1 MPDIFDEV
9 EEELRAERTRQFLT
23 RYAGAVVAAAVLVI
37 ALVAGWQG
45 WRWYQARQDQGA
57 ADLYIQSM
65 LQVAETGPK
74 ADATRAAAFSGFG
87 KLAQS
92 GPAGYRTVARLRAAA
107 LEAAAGH
114 QPQALGLW
122 NEVAA
127 DSGADPLLRDLANLL
142 WAQHQI
148 DTGDPALLETRLQP
162 LAEPVN
168 PWHAMAQE
176 ELAWLALRQG
186 KTAQAKDMLTALTR
200 DANTPDGVRE
210 RATAILTQ
218 LRG

>member
-23 RYAGAVVAAAVLVI
+23 RYAGALVAAAVLVVV
-37 ALVAGWQG
+37 LVAGWQG
-45 WRWYQARQDQGA
+45 WRWYEARHDQAA

-65 LQVAETGPK
+65 LQVGETGAK
-74 ADATRAAAFSGFG
+74 ADTARAAALGGFG

-92 GPAGYRTVARLRAAA
+92 GPAGYRTIARLRAAA
-107 LEAAAGH
+107 LEASTGH

-127 DSGADPLLRDLANLL
+127 DTGADPLLRDLASLL

-148 DTGDPALLETRLQP
+148 DTGDPALLEARLRP
-162 LAEPVN
+162 LAEPIN

-200 DANTPDGVRE
+200 DATTPDGVRE
-210 RATAILTQ
+210 RATAVLTQ

>member
-23 RYAGAVVAAAVLVI
+23 RYAGALVAVAVLII

-45 WRWYQARQDQGA
+45 WRWYQERQDQAA

-65 LQVAETGPK
+65 LQIGETGPK
-74 ADATRAAAFSGFG
+74 TDAARAGALSGFG

-107 LEAAAGH
+107 LEAATGH
-114 QPQALGLW
+114 QSQALGLW

-127 DSGADPLLRDLANLL
+127 DSSADPLLRDLANLL

-148 DTGDPALLETRLQP
+148 DTGDPALLETRLRP
-162 LAEPVN
+162 LAEPIN
-168 PWHAMAQE
+168 PWHAMAEE

>member
-9 EEELRAERTRQFLT
+9 EEELRAERTRRFLT
-23 RYAGAVVAAAVLVI
+23 RYAGSLVAAAVLVVV
-37 ALVAGWQG
+37 LVAGWQG
-45 WRWYQARQDQGA
+45 WRWYQERQDQAA

-65 LQVAETGPK
+65 LQIGETGPK
-74 ADATRAAAFSGFG
+74 TDAAHAAALSGFG
-87 KLAQS
+87 KLSQS
-92 GPAGYRTVARLRAAA
+92 GPAGYRAVARLRAAA
-107 LEAAAGH
+107 LEATTGH
-114 QPQALGLW
+114 LPQALGLW

-127 DSGADPLLRDLANLL
+127 NSSTDPLLRDLANLL

-148 DTGDPALLETRLQP
+148 DTGDPALLETRLRP
-162 LAEPVN
+162 LAEPIN

-186 KTAQAKDMLTALTR
+186 KTAEAKDMLTALTR
-200 DANTPDGVRE
+200 DTDTPDGVRE